1 MTPQAMSEVI
11 NALEKK
17 GLIRRNP
24 QANGARLLPV
34 KLTASGRRVL
44 ADCER
49 EVDEMEARML
59 ADVTQRELAACRKT
73 LKSAVRAL
81 GAGFPRG

>member
-1 MTPQAMSEVI
+1 
-11 NALEKK
+11 
-17 GLIRRNP
+17 
-24 QANGARLLPV
+24 
-34 KLTASGRRVL
+34 VL

-59 ADVTQRELAACRKT
+59 ADVTQRELAACRTT